1 MILIKVVIKS
11 LVAGGV
17 AGMSAKTAVAP
28 LDRIKILLQ
37 VLIVIDVVIDV
48 VIDDFD
54 VDEID
59 IDANIVLGPE
69 CSLQRHGSF
78 SGFQEDCYQ

>member
-37 VLIVIDVVIDV
+37 VLIVIDVD
-48 VIDDFD
+48 IDDFD

>member
-37 VLIVIDVVIDV
+37 VLIVIDVIDV
-48 VIDDFD
+48 
-54 VDEID
+54 D

-69 CSLQRHGSF
+69 CSLQRYGSF
-78 SGFQEDCYQ
+78 TGFQKDCYQ

>member
-37 VLIVIDVVIDV
+37 VLIVIDVVID
-48 VIDDFD
+48 DFD

-59 IDANIVLGPE
+59 IDAIIVLGPE
-69 CSLQRHGSF
+69 CSLQRYGSF
-78 SGFQEDCYQ
+78 TGFQEDCYQ

>member
-37 VLIVIDVVIDV
+37 VLIVIDVVID
-48 VIDDFD
+48 DF
-54 VDEID
+54 
-59 IDANIVLGPE
+59 DANIVLGPE
-69 CSLQRHGSF
+69 CSLQRYGSF

>member
-48 VIDDFD
+48 
-54 VDEID
+54 D
-59 IDANIVLGPE
+59 IYANIVLGPE

-78 SGFQEDCYQ
+78 TGFQEDCYQ

>member
-1 MILIKVVIKS
+1 
-11 LVAGGV
+11 
-17 AGMSAKTAVAP
+17 MSAKTAVAP

-37 VLIVIDVVIDV
+37 VLIVIDVD
-48 VIDDFD
+48 IDDFD

-78 SGFQEDCYQ
+78 TGFQKDCYQ

>member
-37 VLIVIDVVIDV
+37 VLIVIDVD
-48 VIDDFD
+48 IDDFD

-78 SGFQEDCYQ
+78 TGFQEDCYQ

>member
-48 VIDDFD
+48 
-54 VDEID
+54 D
-59 IDANIVLGPE
+59 IYANIVLGPE
-69 CSLQRHGSF
+69 CSLQRYGSF
-78 SGFQEDCYQ
+78 TGFQKDCYQ